1 MTDINISDSVAHPLV
16 KYRNHMEF
24 NGYHVEEDGEVLI
37 CRHPRKQNISIKS
50 VIGRGVLIRTFFYC
64 QPNMPR
70 IDVLEYVN
78 DLNTDFVF
86 MKAYLTIDS
95 EKIYIETFCEG
106 EYDKT
111 VFSILLENIE
121 SDREIFNNHQRTL
134 EFLQ

>member
-1 MTDINISDSVAHPLV
+1 
-16 KYRNHMEF
+16 
-24 NGYHVEEDGEVLI
+24 
-37 CRHPRKQNISIKS
+37 
-50 VIGRGVLIRTFFYC
+50 
-64 QPNMPR
+64 MPR

-86 MKAYLTIDS
+86 MKAYLTPDG